1 MCQIWC
7 LCHTLDDSC
16 KNSTYLRCISMRPR
30 NGKALLNII
39 VSSYYDVTNQQLMI
53 LNVIMLNDLEFCD
66 FVVSLEYY
74 VREVV
79 STANATR

>member
-1 MCQIWC
+1 
-7 LCHTLDDSC
+7 
-16 KNSTYLRCISMRPR
+16 MRPR